1 MYKKSMPNAF
11 EKDDALGEIEENY
24 DTKWVAKECEWFE
37 KRLILDPGLNGN
49 SNRFTVDL
57 SSQRS
62 STNKSSGLKELRV
75 LGRK

>member
-11 EKDDALGEIEENY
+11 EKDDALSEIEENY

-37 KRLILDPGLNGN
+37 KRLIVDPGLNGN
-49 SNRFTVDL
+49 SNRFTFDL
-57 SSQRS
+57 CSQRT